1 MLGSSIELRHISY
14 VVAASEHGS
23 FRRAAAALGV
33 QESAI
38 SRRVRDLEIRLGT
51 ALFVRSHSGVT
62 LTLAGKQFVDRGR
75 KALSEIG
82 LARTEVA
89 AIGRVGDGE
98 LRIGILSSLGSSFLA
113 DLIQKFS
120 EKYATIQMS
129 FADGDQAEHVAAI
142 RQRQL
147 DVAFLTGTLEWEG
160 CECRH
165 LWSEQVFVAMPDQHV
180 LAETEQ
186 LDWGDVIGERFIVS
200 DAAPGQEIYNYLVQR
215 LAGLGRQ
222 PEILPHSV
230 GRHNL
235 LSLVAL
241 GQGLTLASE
250 GITATQVPGVVFR
263 PIGNETL
270 PYSMVWSEQ
279 NDNPALQRFLDI
291 AAALETQNVSSVTST
306 A

>member
-1 MLGSSIELRHISY
+1 MPGSGIELRHISY

-165 LWSEQVFVAMPDQHV
+165 LWSEQVFVAMPEHHI

-186 LDWGDVIGERFIVS
+186 LDWVDAIGERFIVS

-270 PYSMVWSEQ
+270 PYSMVWSAQ
-279 NDNPALQRFLDI
+279 NDNPAFLRFLDI
-291 AAALETQNVSSVTST
+291 AASLETQNASLVTST

>member
-1 MLGSSIELRHISY
+1 MPGSSIELRHISY

-120 EKYATIQMS
+120 EKHATIQMS

-165 LWSEQVFVAMPDQHV
+165 LWSEQVFLAMPEQHV

-270 PYSMVWSEQ
+270 PYSMVWSAQ

-291 AAALETQNVSSVTST
+291 AASLETQNVSLVTSR

>member
-1 MLGSSIELRHISY
+1 MPGSGIELRHISY

-120 EKYATIQMS
+120 EKYAAIQMS

-165 LWSEQVFVAMPDQHV
+165 LWSEQVFVAMPEQHI

-186 LDWGDVIGERFIVS
+186 LDWVDVIGERFIVS
-200 DAAPGQEIYNYLVQR
+200 DAVPGQEIYNYLVQR

-270 PYSMVWSEQ
+270 PYSMVWSAQ
-279 NDNPALQRFLDI
+279 NDNPALLRFLDI
-291 AAALETQNVSSVTST
+291 AASLDTQNVSLVTST

>member
-1 MLGSSIELRHISY
+1 MPGSSIELRHINY
-14 VVAASEHGS
+14 VVAASDHGS

-120 EKYATIQMS
+120 ERYATIQMS
-129 FADGDQAEHVAAI
+129 FADGDQPEHVAAI

-165 LWSEQVFVAMPDQHV
+165 LWSEQVFVAMPEQHV
-180 LAETEQ
+180 LAEAEQ
-186 LDWGDVIGERFIVS
+186 LDWVDVIGERFIVS

-250 GITATQVPGVVFR
+250 GVTATQVPGVVFR

-270 PYSMVWSEQ
+270 PYSMVWSAQ
-279 NDNPALQRFLDI
+279 NDNPAFLRFLDI
-291 AAALETQNVSSVTST
+291 ANSLETQNVSLVTSM

>member
-1 MLGSSIELRHISY
+1 VPGSSIELRHISY

-120 EKYATIQMS
+120 ERYAAIQMS

-165 LWSEQVFVAMPDQHV
+165 LWSEQVFLAMPEQHV

-263 PIGNETL
+263 HIGNETL

-291 AAALETQNVSSVTST
+291 AASLDTQNVSLVTSR

>member
-1 MLGSSIELRHISY
+1 MPGSSIELRHISY

-120 EKYATIQMS
+120 ERYATIQMS
-129 FADGDQAEHVAAI
+129 FADGDQPEHVAAI

-165 LWSEQVFVAMPDQHV
+165 LWSEQVFVAMPEQHV
-180 LAETEQ
+180 LAEAEQ
-186 LDWGDVIGERFIVS
+186 LDWADVIGERFIVS

-250 GITATQVPGVVFR
+250 GVTATLVPGVVFR

-270 PYSMVWSEQ
+270 PYSMVWSAQ
-279 NDNPALQRFLDI
+279 NDNPAFLRFLEI
-291 AAALETQNVSSVTST
+291 ANSLENQNVSLVTST